1 MNVFWEVI
9 VLVLE
14 IVLEIEIAID
24 LLQVFQAPLIY
35 FIEWEN
41 VRLLLEYEYDVLH
54 NYSPIIL

>member
-1 MNVFWEVI
+1 MNVFWEVV

-14 IVLEIEIAID
+14 IVLEIEFAID